1 MAEIKRTYYETGE
14 LLSEVFVIDGKING
28 EYKSY
33 HDNGQLEMECTFI
46 DDNKNG
52 ECKEYNENGEL
63 IEYSIW
69 KDGEKIEVKTT

>member
-1 MAEIKRTYYETGE
+1 
-14 LLSEVFVIDGKING
+14 
-28 EYKSY
+28 
-33 HDNGQLEMECTFI
+33 MECTFI